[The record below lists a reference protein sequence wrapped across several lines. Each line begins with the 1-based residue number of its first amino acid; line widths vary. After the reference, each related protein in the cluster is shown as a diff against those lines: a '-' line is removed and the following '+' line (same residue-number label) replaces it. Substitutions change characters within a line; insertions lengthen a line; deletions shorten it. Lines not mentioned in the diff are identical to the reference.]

1 MRSSSPLVL
10 AFPVAALVA
19 LAFLVA
25 RPVGLRGQG
34 IATER
39 TLYVSAVDSRGEVVE
54 GLAPTDFVIREDG
67 AQREV
72 LRVSRAVEPIDVALL
87 VDNGA
92 TAEHAISNI
101 REGLKTF
108 ISMMAG
114 QNAIAIIGL
123 ADRPTI
129 VVDYTTDPK
138 RLLDGVGRLFA
149 QSQSGVTL
157 LDAIIEVSKGL
168 EKRESTRAALVPLVT
183 DGVDYS
189 NRNYRDALDALSRAG
204 VGLHTLMVGI
214 FDFSGD
220 DPFRNRGYLVDEG
233 MRASGGQRVSL
244 LSVSAVEPAL
254 RKLARELTSQ
264 YKVVY
269 GRPQSLVQPEKIEI
283 SARRSG
289 VTMRGAPARR
299 QSGA

>member
-233 MRASGGQRVSL
+233 TRASGGQRVSL